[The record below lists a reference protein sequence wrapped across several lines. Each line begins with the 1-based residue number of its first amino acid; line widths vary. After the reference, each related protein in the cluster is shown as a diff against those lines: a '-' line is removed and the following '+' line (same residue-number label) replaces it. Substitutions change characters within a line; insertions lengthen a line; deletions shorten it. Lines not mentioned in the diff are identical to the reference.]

1 MKKSNQPTPVIN
13 RPNLEVKI
21 KELIPCDCCADTETG
36 KPHGIVRTV
45 DLQPGSNKIDP
56 IYNTTIDCPK
66 CKGEKY
72 VWV

>member
-1 MKKSNQPTPVIN
+1 MKLKQ
-13 RPNLEVKI
+13 LQA
-21 KELIPCDCCADTETG
+21 CDLCADTITG
-36 KPHGIVRTV
+36 KPHGIEGTV
-45 DLQPGSNKIDP
+45 DAQTSSNKIDP